1 MKKMIA
7 AALTVLLLYGLY
19 RFSLPSLTEEQAGFT
34 EKISQEEKEKKD
46 DRTAALQE
54 KGFPQSVAERLIPS
68 IRYMRKWRRIRQKAW
83 LSAVAPIL

>member
-34 EKISQEEKEKKD
+34 ETIGQEEKEKKD
-46 DRTAALQE
+46 DRTAAL
-54 KGFPQSVAERLIPS
+54 
-68 IRYMRKWRRIRQKAW
+68 
-83 LSAVAPIL
+83 